1 MASSVKGM
9 TIELGG
15 DTSKLQAALKQLN
28 KPIQS
33 IQDELRGLNSSLKLD
48 PGNTTLLTNKQQ
60 LLSKQITET
69 KEKISI
75 LKQKIAELND
85 IQAKNGSLTEEQ
97 QNQYRKLTTEL
108 AKSEIELKGLQKQ
121 YSEFGSV
128 ASQKLIAVGGKMEEL
143 GNAIQEVGKKLS
155 IVSGAMSALLL
166 NGVKYTADL
175 QKIQAGLKT
184 ATGSAE
190 AAEEVMSQI
199 KQDAKTTPFDVKGLA
214 QANQLL
220 LSTGMDAS
228 EARDLILALGDAVA
242 ASGGGNDELQRMAYN
257 LQQVKNLGVA
267 SSVDIKQFGMAGID
281 IYGLLADYLGIT
293 KEEAADT
300 KVTFEQLSGALMKA
314 SSEGG
319 KYFGGME
326 EQSQTLNG
334 QMSNLKDT
342 FNEFTAA
349 LSKNLVPI
357 IQDLLVKATD
367 LLNKFNE
374 MDPETQSMISNLA
387 IIVAAASPVLTIVG
401 KFVSLLGTLTKGV
414 GSLLKV
420 VPKIT
425 GFISGLVEVFQLVA
439 GGAGTLN
446 EALVAV
452 FGTAGTVAAGI
463 LSVVGGAV
471 VAIKNFIDMLMQG
484 FSWIKEAFMVIGI
497 AIAAVGAII
506 LGVPAAIAAA
516 IATVVAAVATLVVVV
531 KQHWETIKAFFVE
544 AFNAIGNFFTQTI
557 PNWINFLTNEVL
569 PHLPYYIGYM
579 LGFILGKIVEFI
591 ANAWTFITTK
601 VPQIIANVVSFV
613 STLPGKLWSVFT
625 LVLAKVREWLGNWL
639 STVAQKIPEIVNSIK
654 EKFMQL
660 PGQMLSIGR
669 NIVEGL
675 WNGIKNAG
683 GWIKEKVGEFARGIL
698 DGMKAAL
705 GINSPSTL
713 FRDQVGKYIAEGIG
727 VGFSQN
733 IGGVLDGMQSKLN
746 MAMGDFAVVA
756 PEGISQRGSVNISM
770 VINAQELNEQSLEQA
785 FNYINRR
792 FGTVL

>member
-9 TIELGG
+9 TIDIGG

-33 IQDELRGLNSSLKLD
+33 IQKELSGLNSSLKLD

-85 IQAKNGSLTEEQ
+85 IQAKNGSLTEDQ

-121 YSEFGSV
+121 YNEFGSV
-128 ASQKLIAVGGKMEEL
+128 ASQKLIAVGGKMEAL
-143 GNAIQEVGKKLS
+143 GSAIEEVGKKLTV
-155 IVSGAMSALLL
+155 VSGAMSALLIS
-166 NGVKYTADL
+166 GVKYTADL

-190 AAEEVMSQI
+190 EAEKVMAQI

-220 LSTGMDAS
+220 LSTGMEAE
-228 EARDLILALGDAVA
+228 EARDLIIALGDAVA

-281 IYGLLADYLGIT
+281 IYGILADYLGIT
-293 KEEAADT
+293 KEKAADT
-300 KVTFEQLSGALMKA
+300 KITFEQLSGALLNA

-319 KYFGGME
+319 KYFGGMA

-334 QMSNLKDT
+334 QISNLKDS

-357 IQDLLVKATD
+357 VQKILDKATE

-374 MDPETQSMISNLA
+374 LSPETQGMISNIA
-387 IIVAAASPVLTIVG
+387 IIVAAAGPVLTIIG
-401 KFVSLLGTLTKGV
+401 KIISGIGMLTKGI
-414 GSLLKV
+414 GMLMKAG
-420 VPKIT
+420 PMIT
-425 GFISGLVEVFQLVA
+425 GLL
-439 GGAGTLN
+439 GGIKA
-446 EALVAV
+446 A
-452 FGTAGTVAAGI
+452 AAGI
-463 LSVVGGAV
+463 
-471 VAIKNFIDMLMQG
+471 VAFIAANPITL
-484 FSWIKEAFMVIGI
+484 VIA
-497 AIAAVGAII
+497 AIAAVIGVLTLLYNKCEWFRDGVNAIF
-506 LGVPAAIAAA
+506 
-516 IATVVAAVATLVVVV
+516 AAVKDFVINVFTAIGTFFT
-531 KQHWETIKAFFVE
+531 ETIP
-544 AFNAIGNFFTQTI
+544 G
-557 PNWINFLTNEVL
+557 WINFLINEVL

-579 LGFILGKIVEFI
+579 LGFILGKIIEFL

-601 VPQIIANVVSFV
+601 VPQIIANVVTFV

-639 STVAQKIPEIVNSIK
+639 STVVQKIPEIVNSIK
-654 EKFMQL
+654 ERFMQL
-660 PGQMLSIGR
+660 PGEMLSIGR

-675 WNGIKNAG
+675 WNGIKNAA
-683 GWIKEKVGEFARGIL
+683 GWIRDKVGEFARGIL
-698 DGMKAAL
+698 DGMKEAL
-705 GINSPSTL
+705 GISSPSKL
-713 FRDQVGKYIAEGIG
+713 FRDEVGKYIAEGIG
-727 VGFSQN
+727 VGFNRN
-733 IGGVLDGMQSKLN
+733 IGGVLEGMQSKLN
-746 MAMGDFAVVA
+746 LAMGDFEVAA
-756 PEGISQRGSVNISM
+756 PEGISQRGNVNISL
-770 VINAQELNEQSLEQA
+770 VINAQELNERSLEQA

-792 FGTVL
+792 FGAAI